1 MQAAASIPPP
11 APLLRRPPPAHMTP
25 HPLSTRTAVH
35 AGAGNLPAAYT
46 LLVRN
51 GVLAQLVAILR
62 GAPDNLLTQPA
73 RLFAAIVSL
82 SAEGATLATHPSP
95 SLDAAKKAGKGA
107 GPPAEAGAC
116 SLLPLVMGRATDGVA
131 SAAAAAATGHLVK
144 KDAKARCGGGWGALH
159 GLMGGAHWECA
170 LCCRGPSTSTRRKGV
185 PGLTHT
191 HTYTHAPQTQQT
203 TRACTRRDELVQVE
217 GVVALVRVVQET
229 APSNPFFA
237 DACAALAAVACLIES
252 SRVEVARSVRAML
265 LRPVVR
271 KERGEGGGLGLG
283 HECAGKRWTS
293 AHLACMAH
301 SRHPRTGLH
310 SIPHPSNPNE
320 KAYVDEKLPCS
331 GFS

>member
-1 MQAAASIPPP
+1 
-11 APLLRRPPPAHMTP
+11 MTP

-131 SAAAAAATGHLVK
+131 RAAAAAATGHLVK

-170 LCCRGPSTSTRRKGV
+170 LCCRGPSTSTRRKGA

-191 HTYTHAPQTQQT
+191 HLH
-203 TRACTRRDELVQVE
+203 
-217 GVVALVRVVQET
+217 
-229 APSNPFFA
+229 
-237 DACAALAAVACLIES
+237 
-252 SRVEVARSVRAML
+252 ARSTDTANNTRLHAQGRAGSGGGRRGPCPRGAGDSAVQPL
-265 LRPVVR
+265 LCRRLRRSRGRGMPHRVQQGR
-271 KERGEGGGLGLG
+271 SGAQRARNAAEARGEEGERGGGGSWLG
-283 HECAGKRWTS
+283 A
-293 AHLACMAH
+293 
-301 SRHPRTGLH
+301 
-310 SIPHPSNPNE
+310 
-320 KAYVDEKLPCS
+320 
-331 GFS
+331 